1 MIEIRNK
8 VLIEVKFSNFIKYSH
23 WWQALLAVVFTAAL
37 CELSSQKIDRL
48 KVDSKKRMEG
58 AWPPRTPDATSLIIF
73 LRIRK

>member
-1 MIEIRNK
+1 M
-8 VLIEVKFSNFIKYSH
+8 
-23 WWQALLAVVFTAAL
+23 AVVFTAAL